1 MNSNTLIAD
10 FFHALGWNAFA
21 YGAYKLCY
29 LILSYALYVT
39 LDEQAFA
46 LWAALMSYIF
56 FWLLMLDCG
65 FRKSVPR
72 FCPDFSYDK
81 KTHRKFVG
89 LLCIAQSALLVSALP
104 FFYWSLPYFFKQVSA
119 AIGRSDGTLVLL
131 ATLLFFAQG
140 CLALMRII
148 YHAHFWNKQF
158 NSLATVVIAI
168 ECIASLLL
176 CLVSIDQTLLMR
188 NLLIINVLGALSVA
202 VMSLV
207 ALVSMRYVLVAKEAE
222 SMEAP
227 TKQFVVHTLF
237 MWASNSIKA
246 LSERNFLL
254 PYVLYSLGPTMG
266 IAFKLNND
274 AALFFYRLAVKT
286 VGINDTALLSYAR
299 HTRGGTRAVFVSL
312 VRTTVCIVVPLLCIA
327 LVGVVLVQHYLPAK
341 MMAAPFCLFIVGYMI
356 EFLLSPYE
364 RILEVSLRY
373 RLLSIA
379 YMPYLIILLSMFYHD
394 SIKAMGLFSF
404 IATLQGLRVMS
415 ALIMVY
421 YARRVHNA

>member
-1 MNSNTLIAD
+1 MNSNTLIAE

-39 LDEQAFA
+39 LDQQAFT

-81 KTHRKFVG
+81 KTHGRFVG
-89 LLCIAQSALLVSALP
+89 SLCITQSILLIGAMPL
-104 FFYWSLPYFFKQVSA
+104 FYWSLSYFFKQVSPA
-119 AIGRSDGTLVLL
+119 TEPLDHILVVL

-158 NSLATVVIAI
+158 NSLATAVVAI

-176 CLVSIDQTLLMR
+176 CCIASDQLMLTR
-188 NLLIINVLGALSVA
+188 NLLMINVTGALSVTLI
-202 VMSLV
+202 SLI
-207 ALVSMRYVLVAKEAE
+207 ALARMPYVVVTKAEAT
-222 SMEAP
+222 MAAP
-227 TKQFVVHTLF
+227 TRQFIVHTLF
-237 MWASNSIKA
+237 MWASNGIKA

-266 IAFKLNND
+266 IAFKLSND
-274 AALFFYRLAVKT
+274 SALFFYRLAVKT
-286 VGINDTALLSYAR
+286 IGINDTALLAYAR
-299 HTRGGTRAVFVSL
+299 HTTGGTRAVFVSL
-312 VRTTVCIVVPLLCIA
+312 VRTIACIVAPLLCIA
-327 LVGVVLVQHYLPAK
+327 LVGVVLVHYYLPAK
-341 MMAAPFCLFIVGYMI
+341 MMAVPFCLFIVGYMI

-379 YMPYLIILLSMFYHD
+379 YMPYLIILLSMFYND
-394 SIKAMGLFSF
+394 SIKAMGLIPF
-404 IATLQGLRVMS
+404 IAVIQGLRVVS
-415 ALIMVY
+415 ALIMAC
-421 YARRVHNA
+421 YARRI